1 MSYFQSLKLE
11 NYRNFKNFE
20 TCFIPGCNVLI
31 GKNGSGKSNILESIS
46 LFEKGKGFR
55 NDKIKNLINYK
66 SNSNNFKITSVFI
79 DEKIEINL
87 SLFNLINKNRTTKKL
102 LINDNSSSDSTRYF
116 ENLFSFIY
124 FLPEMERLFLNG
136 PSVRRNFLDRL
147 IYSTDKTYNYLIN
160 NYKKNMLERQKI
172 LKNYNFDLDWVKN
185 LEKKIADLGIQI
197 YHKRF
202 KHISIIN
209 SNMRDLDT
217 NKNFFSNVS
226 LSISDDLVKNE
237 KEDVKN
243 IYELYLEKLENNR
256 EFDGLVGGCKIGPHK
271 SDITGYNIENNFN
284 INQFS
289 TGQQKT
295 VILLIILAQC
305 NFLIKE
311 IKIKPIILFDEVC
324 SHLDIENRE
333 LLLHLIEKLNVQ
345 TFITGTEKKFFS
357 FLSTK
362 ATYYNI
368 NELNE

>member
-1 MSYFQSLKLE
+1 MSYFQRLKLE

-20 TCFIPGCNVLI
+20 ICFAPGCNILV

-55 NDKIKNLINYK
+55 NDKIKNFINYT
-66 SNSNNFKITSVFI
+66 SNRNNFKITSIFI

-87 SLFNLINKNRTTKKL
+87 SLFNQINKNGSIKKL
-102 LINDNSSSDSTRYF
+102 LINNSSSNDSIRYF

-124 FLPEMERLFLNG
+124 FLPEMERLFLNS

-147 IYSTDKTYNYLIN
+147 IYTSDKNYKNLIN
-160 NYKKNMLERQKI
+160 NYKKNIFERQKI
-172 LKNYNFDLDWVKN
+172 LKNSSYDLDWIKN

-197 YHKRF
+197 YQKRF

-209 SNMRDLDT
+209 SNIRDLDI
-217 NKNFFSNVS
+217 NKNFSYKIL
-226 LSISDDLVKNE
+226 LSISDDLFKNE
-237 KEDVKN
+237 NEDIIN
-243 IYELYLEKLENNR
+243 IYELYLRNLEDSR
-256 EFDGLVGGCKIGPHK
+256 ELDGIVGGCKIGPHK
-271 SDITGYNIENNFN
+271 SDIVGYNIENNFN

-324 SHLDIENRE
+324 SHLDTENRE
-333 LLLHLIEKLNVQ
+333 LLLHLIEMLNVQ
-345 TFITGTEKKFFS
+345 TFITGSDKNFFS

-368 NELNE
+368 NE

>member
-1 MSYFQSLKLE
+1 MSYFQHLKLE
-11 NYRNFKNFE
+11 NYRNFNNFE
-20 TCFIPGCNVLI
+20 ISFVSGCNILI
-31 GKNGSGKSNILESIS
+31 GKNGSGKSNILESLS

-55 NDKIKNLINYK
+55 NDNIKNFINYI
-66 SNSNNFKITSVFI
+66 SNRKYFKITSIFF
-79 DEKIEINL
+79 DKKIEINL
-87 SLFNLINKNRTTKKL
+87 SLFNQINKNGSIKKL
-102 LINDNSSSDSTRYF
+102 LINNSSSSDSIRYF
-116 ENLFSFIY
+116 S
-124 FLPEMERLFLNG
+124 

-147 IYSTDKTYNYLIN
+147 IYTSDKNYKNLIN
-160 NYKKNMLERQKI
+160 NYKKNIFERQKI
-172 LKNYNFDLDWVKN
+172 LKNSSYDLDWIKN

-197 YHKRF
+197 YQKRF

-209 SNMRDLDT
+209 SNIGDLDT
-217 NKNFFSNVS
+217 YKNFSYKIL

-237 KEDVKN
+237 KEDIIN
-243 IYELYLEKLENNR
+243 IYEPYLRKLEDSR
-256 EFDGLVGGCKIGPHK
+256 GLDGIVGGCKIGPHK
-271 SDITGYNIENNFN
+271 SDIVGYNIENNLN

-324 SHLDIENRE
+324 SHLDIDNRE
-333 LLLHLIEKLNVQ
+333 LLLHLIEILNVQ

-368 NELNE
+368 NK